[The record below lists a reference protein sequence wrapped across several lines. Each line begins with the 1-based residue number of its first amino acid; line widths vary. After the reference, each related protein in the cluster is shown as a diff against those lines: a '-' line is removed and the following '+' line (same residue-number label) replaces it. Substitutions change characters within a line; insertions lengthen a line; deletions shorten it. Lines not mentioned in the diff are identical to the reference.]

1 MVLVSK
7 NVLKRI
13 ENGYFYFKAIL
24 IINFHKLLIMKCLR
38 INKITYL
45 ILSFTAQCKKT
56 EKLPIDEVVLSSVL
70 TDIHI
75 AEASVD
81 NESTEMKDSITRLYY
96 PQIFE
101 HHGIQQWQFDTSMS
115 VLSRD
120 PVKMERIYKKILD
133 NIKKKNTPD
142 SLAKKN

>member
-1 MVLVSK
+1 
-7 NVLKRI
+7 
-13 ENGYFYFKAIL
+13 
-24 IINFHKLLIMKCLR
+24 MKCLR
-38 INKITYL
+38 IHKNYNLLLTL
-45 ILSFTAQCKKT
+45 ILLAQCRNSEKMPIT
-56 EKLPIDEVVLSSVL
+56 EATMSSIL

-101 HHGIQQWQFDTSMS
+101 HHGIQQWQFDSSMS
-115 VLSRD
+115 MLSKN
-120 PVKMERIYKKILD
+120 PVQMERIFKKILD

-142 SLAKKN
+142 SLTKKN